1 MLSSK
6 VYPFDLSN
14 NNEFE
19 KLKHHNPDII
29 LPKEAYKASTIV
41 IEDDINPTD
50 VRKFSPGSWKS
61 YNDRIKR
68 ENDLIDGQISSLKK
82 SLAKKDSLKKYKV
95 FP

>member
-50 VRKFSPGSWKS
+50 VRKFSPGKISQ
-61 YNDRIKR
+61 
-68 ENDLIDGQISSLKK
+68 LISRNLKFESLNCKK
-82 SLAKKDSLKKYKV
+82 FINSKNFKFLM
-95 FP
+95 